1 MKKKAAAMEVLSMIN
16 FELWKLI
23 ELDFKDKGHKQAGN
37 QYNTIANFRKDN
49 SVNENQ
55 FLKITLV
62 ITKSIQMDLDT
73 SIEHEMNSINSNAL
87 NSDYVSKGIL
97 NIRAFN
103 ENNE

>member
-1 MKKKAAAMEVLSMIN
+1 
-16 FELWKLI
+16 
-23 ELDFKDKGHKQAGN
+23 
-37 QYNTIANFRKDN
+37 
-49 SVNENQ
+49 
-55 FLKITLV
+55 
-62 ITKSIQMDLDT
+62 MDLDT